1 MNRDQMAPEK
11 TMAGILMTIYK
22 VFTAL
27 SLIFPQQ
34 VVLNVTIHNAK
45 NLLHGSREAGLREI
59 TENPSSETADRRVL
73 DCDKF
78 LSALKSVKK
87 CFKKS
92 ARRVHS
98 YYVEWFCFLFSR
110 NELLPSSSESIKAS
124 FSSVVSSV
132 SQTSSASATCPI
144 FFLLIGACRYK
155 DPPIKHKNKK
165 AMPPGGA
172 C

>member
-34 VVLNVTIHNAK
+34 VVLNVTIHYAK
-45 NLLHGSREAGLREI
+45 NLLHGSREAGLWEI

-87 CFKKS
+87 MF
-92 ARRVHS
+92 
-98 YYVEWFCFLFSR
+98 
-110 NELLPSSSESIKAS
+110 
-124 FSSVVSSV
+124 
-132 SQTSSASATCPI
+132 
-144 FFLLIGACRYK
+144 
-155 DPPIKHKNKK
+155 
-165 AMPPGGA
+165 
-172 C
+172 